1 MVHNST
7 IALLVQENIL
17 GFSSKKKKKKKKK
30 EKKKEEV
37 NLDFDKGVKGA
48 LGINDSKVESEM

>member
-30 EKKKEEV
+30 EEV
-37 NLDFDKGVKGA
+37 NLDFDKGDKGA

>member
-17 GFSSKKKKKKKKK
+17 GFSSKKKKKR
-30 EKKKEEV
+30 KKEEV
-37 NLDFDKGVKGA
+37 NLDFDKGDKGA

>member
-17 GFSSKKKKKKKKK
+17 GFSSKKKKKKR
-30 EKKKEEV
+30 KKKEEV
-37 NLDFDKGVKGA
+37 NLDFDKGDKGA

>member
-17 GFSSKKKKKKKKK
+17 GFSSKKKKKR
-30 EKKKEEV
+30 KKKEEV
-37 NLDFDKGVKGA
+37 NLDFDKGDKGA